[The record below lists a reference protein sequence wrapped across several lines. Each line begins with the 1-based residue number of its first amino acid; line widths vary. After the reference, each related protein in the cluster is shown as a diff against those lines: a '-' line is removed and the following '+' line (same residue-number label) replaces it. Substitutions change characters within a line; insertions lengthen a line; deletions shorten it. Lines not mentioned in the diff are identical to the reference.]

1 MSEEKKDESLAEE
14 GLTLDKKTIEVL
26 VAHIIPTS
34 KYFEARFD
42 HMQYQIDALNNNI
55 KEFRT
60 DVDRR
65 FENIKTDMN
74 DRFGQIDRRFEDI
87 KTDMNDRFGQV
98 ERRFEQV
105 DKRFEQMI
113 MSIDRL
119 SEKLDQRDERQRNF
133 TLRMFTIAIS
143 ISIIGVL
150 GAFLK
155 SLGVI

>member
-1 MSEEKKDESLAEE
+1 MSEEKKDEGLQEE

-42 HMQYQIDALNNNI
+42 HMQYQIDSINSNL
-55 KEFRT
+55 KEFRN

-65 FENIKTDMN
+65 FQELRGEMD
-74 DRFGQIDRRFEDI
+74 DRF
-87 KTDMNDRFGQV
+87 KQV
-98 ERRFEQV
+98 DRRFEQV

-113 MSIDRL
+113 VSIDRL

-133 TLRMFTIAIS
+133 TLRLFTIAIS

-155 SLGVI
+155 ALGII